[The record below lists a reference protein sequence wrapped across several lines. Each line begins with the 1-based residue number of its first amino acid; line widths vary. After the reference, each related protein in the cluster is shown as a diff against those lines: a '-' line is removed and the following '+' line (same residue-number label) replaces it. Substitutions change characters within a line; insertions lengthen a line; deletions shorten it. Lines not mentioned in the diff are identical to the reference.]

1 MVAFLNELPKTQHD
15 INSFVVDISAQTV
28 STYFSLDRSLDLGKG
43 QALRGKEGLGLCWE
57 PRWYLMLLLLF
68 QSTLL
73 CFSVNGV
80 FKEGKYLWSPEFVEW
95 SLSQLVVLSTL
106 NFQAPFSCSLTTTS
120 LSAPKPVL
128 TCLSCLGYGN
138 SLMIRRTQTLEADS
152 SELPSPTLVL
162 CVCEQF
168 T

>member
-1 MVAFLNELPKTQHD
+1 MGEGHGKEPVWAQCVAAPNLSFSPPTALRFRLLKHTRLNVVAFLNELPKTQHD

-28 STYFSLDRSLDLGKG
+28 STYSSLDRSLDLGKG
-43 QALRGKEGLGLCWE
+43 QSFTGKEGLGLCWE

-95 SLSQLVVLSTL
+95 SLSQLVILSTL
-106 NFQAPFSCSLTTTS
+106 NFPAPFSSL
-120 LSAPKPVL
+120 
-128 TCLSCLGYGN
+128 
-138 SLMIRRTQTLEADS
+138 
-152 SELPSPTLVL
+152 LP
-162 CVCEQF
+162 
-168 T
+168 